1 MKRETFKV
9 VASPGT
15 FFEPGIT
22 EATVAIV
29 TDGAIGTFTVR
40 PKRSRRPATLTLEE
54 VAKSVLQKVAAANAG
69 VTLEPPRRRR

>member
-1 MKRETFKV
+1 TFKV

-22 EATVAIV
+22 VATIEIV
-29 TDGAIGTFTVR
+29 TDGALGTFSVR
-40 PKRSRRPATLTLEE
+40 PGRTRRSATLTLEE

-69 VTLEPPRRRR
+69 VSLEPRRRRR

>member
-15 FFEPGIT
+15 YFEPGIT
-22 EATVAIV
+22 EATIEIV
-29 TDGAIGTFTVR
+29 TDGALGTFTVR
-40 PKRSRRPATLTLEE
+40 PGRRRKTATLTLEE

-69 VTLEPPRRRR
+69 FSLEPRRRRR